1 MLITIDSLTANDH
14 DAVYRQ
20 AVYELLQQN
29 GWAHRVL
36 SLDDI
41 TALVNA
47 SACNVVALKEGQVI
61 GYARAIT
68 DGLSNGYISMLV
80 VNPAYRNQGVGRDL
94 VQAVINSAPNATW
107 VLRAGREGTANFFE
121 KLGFQTSSI
130 AMERNRKS

>member
-36 SLDDI
+36 SLDDF

-107 VLRAGREGTANFFE
+107 VLRAGRKGAAHFFE

-130 AMERNRKS
+130 AMERNRNS

>member
-36 SLDDI
+36 SLDDF

-47 SACNVVALKEGQVI
+47 SACNFLALKEGRVI

-68 DGLSNGYISMLV
+68 DSLSNGYISMLV

-107 VLRAGREGTANFFE
+107 VLRAGREGAANFFE